1 MKKKVSFVLLTSLLF
16 MSVSCGGSTSQET
29 SSKPSEEPVSSEVS
43 EEIKES
49 YYPDL
54 DSDAISL
61 YYESDTELKN
71 CAQGTLLVQ
80 KKEAFPSSAASIEV
94 KWGDENGPFDD
105 YDALALFEELNRPD
119 FEYSFKPNALIPFEA
134 TKLWVVIEDENG
146 EVLDG
151 ASLGFESKKK
161 EEVLKTSF
169 QVISDNQVSVGTPAF
184 YRRTLTT
191 FQDIKKECP
200 DTAGIFVNG
209 DIVDEYSEANYDSFY
224 EAYDSVFESRDL
236 LHVGIGNHEFIVQ
249 SETDYDTASPEV
261 QQQRYQERL
270 AMWEEKTGNTSPYF
284 YDVVDGSYHI
294 FLGATE
300 MPHTLD
306 GNTRADCTLGEEQ
319 LSWLADAL
327 EDAKKSENP
336 IFLYSHGSLR
346 DTVDG
351 SLTSLRQ
358 TWYGYT
364 LEEETALRNLIDGVE
379 NLTFFSSHSHW
390 CFESE
395 QPYLLE
401 GTNFFNTAAIGYLWE
416 GEGGG
421 HSYKN
426 GSYEYGGAQG
436 LYVEVYEDCIA
447 IRGRQFEASDGK
459 SKNWFSNV
467 QVLLPLA

>member
-134 TKLWVVIEDENG
+134 TKLWAVIEDENG

-261 QQQRYQERL
+261 QQ
-270 AMWEEKTGNTSPYF
+270 
-284 YDVVDGSYHI
+284 
-294 FLGATE
+294 
-300 MPHTLD
+300 
-306 GNTRADCTLGEEQ
+306 
-319 LSWLADAL
+319 
-327 EDAKKSENP
+327 
-336 IFLYSHGSLR
+336 
-346 DTVDG
+346 
-351 SLTSLRQ
+351 
-358 TWYGYT
+358 
-364 LEEETALRNLIDGVE
+364 
-379 NLTFFSSHSHW
+379 
-390 CFESE
+390 
-395 QPYLLE
+395 
-401 GTNFFNTAAIGYLWE
+401 
-416 GEGGG
+416 
-421 HSYKN
+421 
-426 GSYEYGGAQG
+426 
-436 LYVEVYEDCIA
+436 
-447 IRGRQFEASDGK
+447 
-459 SKNWFSNV
+459 
-467 QVLLPLA
+467 